1 MAPDSTKL
9 NNLFDLVTDAFIDKV
24 RGGEQTI
31 VNKDGDEVTVQL
43 KPTAAELAA
52 AVTFLK
58 NNNITATPADD
69 NKLGELE
76 AMVKERAER
85 RRARMSRAVAA
96 DMPDGYSGVGV
107 H

>member
-31 VNKDGDEVTVQL
+31 VNKEGAEVTVQL

-96 DMPDGYSGVGV
+96 DMPDGYSSVGV

>member
-76 AMVKERAER
+76 SMVKERAER
-85 RRARMSRAVAA
+85 RRARMARAVDA
-96 DMPDGYSGVGV
+96 DMPDGYNGVGV

>member
-58 NNNITATPADD
+58 NNNITATPSDD

>member
-9 NNLFDLVTDAFIDKV
+9 NSLFDLVTDAFIDKV

-31 VNKDGDEVTVQL
+31 VNKEGEEVTVQL

-58 NNNITATPADD
+58 NNNITALPSDD

-85 RRARMSRAVAA
+85 RRARMARVVPA
-96 DMPDGYSGVGV
+96 DLPDSFGGSGV